1 MIKREETTSLKISL
15 ESPLGKQH
23 MRQET
28 GKIARILSLHNQ
40 TPKKDY
46 RLQAIQTQARIVRDL
61 PV

>member
-1 MIKREETTSLKISL
+1 
-15 ESPLGKQH
+15 